1 MKKITAILLALL
13 LFCSCGFVE
22 DGKFDA
28 PPQPPKLSEISG
40 KGITVTESFVAGKTE
55 EISEKFIIQKWE
67 DERLILLK
75 PLDEEK
81 ETKVSYLAK
90 EGEASE
96 YRIDFTEF
104 YGELSS
110 GKYRLVFGFVKPE
123 ESGKYKN
130 IGYTKIDFE
139 IE

>member
-1 MKKITAILLALL
+1 MKKIIVALL
-13 LFCSCGFVE
+13 MLILFCSCGANGRHCDVPI
-22 DGKFDA
+22 
-28 PPQPPKLSEISG
+28 PPPELSEISG
-40 KGITVTESFVAGKTE
+40 NGITVTESFVAEKTE

-67 DERLILLK
+67 EDRFVFFE
-75 PLDEEK
+75 PVEAEM
-81 ETKVSYLAK
+81 ETKVSYQTEK
-90 EGEASE
+90 GESPE

-104 YGELSS
+104 YGELPK
-110 GKYRLVFGFVKPE
+110 GKYRLVLGFVEPE